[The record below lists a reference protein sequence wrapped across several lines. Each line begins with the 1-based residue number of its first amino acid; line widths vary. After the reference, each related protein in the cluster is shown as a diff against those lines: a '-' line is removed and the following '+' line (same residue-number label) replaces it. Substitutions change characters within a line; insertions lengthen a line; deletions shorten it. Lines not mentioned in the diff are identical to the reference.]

1 MDLEGLS
8 MVPNRSLTRTM
19 TMRSGYGNLHC
30 NQENPVLLPSFGCYD
45 IDPKE
50 NRANMSEDYFGFL
63 LVRDNGSVEGVAIS
77 RTSKQFAD
85 DSYGPPRGVGELSSR
100 VDNTSAQRIGWS
112 LKLPLHEPIELLTL
126 KFGVLLILK
135 SATGKQCLR
144 EILKSCV
151 HCFDGCIGCLLVVSG

>member
-1 MDLEGLS
+1 
-8 MVPNRSLTRTM
+8 
-19 TMRSGYGNLHC
+19 
-30 NQENPVLLPSFGCYD
+30 
-45 IDPKE
+45 
-50 NRANMSEDYFGFL
+50 MSEDYFGFL
-63 LVRDNGSVEGVAIS
+63 LVRDNSSVEGVAIS

-151 HCFDGCIGCLLVVSG
+151 HCFDGG